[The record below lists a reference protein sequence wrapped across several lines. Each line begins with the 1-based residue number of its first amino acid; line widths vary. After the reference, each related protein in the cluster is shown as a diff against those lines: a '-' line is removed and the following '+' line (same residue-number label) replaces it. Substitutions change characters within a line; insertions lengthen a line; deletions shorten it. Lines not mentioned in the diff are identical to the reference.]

1 MSESYRINEPTII
14 HELIDGEVLA
24 INNDSGAY
32 YSIRGSGADV
42 WQALGAGWP
51 VSAIADAIGS
61 RHPDEGESVSSKI
74 HEFVLRARL

>member
-51 VSAIADAIGS
+51 CS
-61 RHPDEGESVSSKI
+61 RH
-74 HEFVLRARL
+74 RRRNR